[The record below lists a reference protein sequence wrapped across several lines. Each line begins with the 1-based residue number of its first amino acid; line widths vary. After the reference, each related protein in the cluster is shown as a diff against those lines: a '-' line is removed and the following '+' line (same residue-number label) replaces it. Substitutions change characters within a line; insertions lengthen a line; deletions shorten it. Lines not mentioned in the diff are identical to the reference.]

1 MNLSRDTEKAIE
13 RFVDFIRGEITEI
26 NSNDSDAGQIQNAES
41 LFKSLGDI
49 DYSLEIDES
58 LNDSD
63 ILIVDDNKTNCE
75 VLSRRLSQN
84 GLKCRVAFDGT
95 SAIEEVERKTPDL
108 ILLDVMLPDI
118 NGLELLKRFRKKN
131 KIENLSLIHI

>member
-1 MNLSRDTEKAIE
+1 MEDFEDELSEEIVEDLNTILNLSRDTEKAIE

-108 ILLDVMLPDI
+108 ICLLYTSPSPRDQ
-118 NGLELLKRFRKKN
+118 
-131 KIENLSLIHI
+131 